1 MKGKRTMTSEAVALK
16 NYPDNSKLLDLAEQY
31 FAALDR
37 DAPVEEIREITKHI
51 PVDPRHALFMKE
63 QYGKDF
69 LIEGKF
75 NLALANAEYG
85 EGWLNE

>member
-1 MKGKRTMTSEAVALK
+1 MTAKAMQAK
-16 NYPDNSKLLDLAEQY
+16 PYPDNSELLDLAEQY

-37 DAPVEEIREITKHI
+37 DAPIEEIREIAKHI

-75 NLALANAEYG
+75 NLALADAKYG